1 MRPLPAN
8 MTASG
13 PLFAIGLALFFTGL
27 YRAMTGAR
35 LFETRGDWACVV
47 LGACMCAA
55 AYTMFEVGL

>member
-1 MRPLPAN
+1 